1 MLEIALL
8 GSGRMG
14 AIHAANIAGHPEA
27 QLRTIVST
35 ILPQARELAERYG
48 GDVTDDADAAFA
60 DAAAGAVVIATP
72 TNTHVDFSIAAAR
85 AGKAILC
92 EKPIDLDLARVDA
105 CVEEVERAGVPFM
118 IGFNR
123 RFDPNF
129 RSLREALV
137 RGEVGLVEALTI
149 TSRDPEP
156 PPIDYVRIS
165 GGIFR
170 DMTIHDFDMARWL
183 LGEEPTVIF
192 ATGSCMV
199 DPAIAEA
206 GDVDTT
212 MVVMRT
218 ASGAL
223 CHIANSRRAVY
234 GYDQRIEVSGAEGVL
249 HAGNRTASSLTKWSE
264 DGVLADRPLH
274 FFAERYEES
283 YRAELDRFIAAA
295 TSGEQPAEAASVAD
309 GRRAMVL
316 AETAV
321 ESMRTGRPVEVPF

>member
-14 AIHAANIAGHPEA
+14 AIHAANIARHPDA
-27 QLRTIVST
+27 RLRTIVS
-35 ILPQARELAERYG
+35 IIPPQARELAERYG
-48 GDVTDDADAAFA
+48 GDVVEDAGVAFA
-60 DAAAGAVVIATP
+60 DPAVGAVVIATP

-92 EKPIDLDLARVDA
+92 EKPIDLELARVDA

-123 RFDPNF
+123 RFDPSF

-137 RGEVGLVEALTI
+137 RGEVGRVEALTI

-183 LGEEPTVIF
+183 LREEPTEIF
-192 ATGSCMV
+192 AAGSCLV

-218 ASGAL
+218 ASGAM

-264 DGVLADRPLH
+264 DGVLAGRPLH
-274 FFAERYEES
+274 FFVERYAQS
-283 YRAELDRFIAAA
+283 YRAELDRFIEAAS
-295 TSGEQPAEAASVAD
+295 SGEQPAEAASVAD

-321 ESMRTGRPVEVPF
+321 ESMSTGRPVEVPS